1 MRHITTDAQL
11 DRLLPVDEAVR
22 LLRHAFLAPGPA
34 ERLAAAALHHGST
47 PAGRFLA
54 AGLAGDGPLARI
66 VFDDL
71 TGAVT
76 GLVVGAGLGDLRAAA
91 TSVLAAEH
99 LMATRPHRLT
109 VLGAGRRAFAQLRFL
124 AARLRPTE
132 ILVHGPDS
140 DAFVT
145 RARQELGLALVGV
158 RDPAAAVR
166 GARLVVAAADGPALD
181 PAWLSPGTHVSLSP
195 VARGG
200 AADTPAWLP
209 ALLARADRT
218 VTDAPALARAH
229 LRALGSTVEPE
240 DLADLVA
247 GRAPVGS
254 RADEV
259 TVLLSCGLPGGDV
272 ALAEGTLR
280 RAAGPVGHTAP
291 RRAHR
296 RANYRRRA

>member
-22 LLRHAFLAPGPA
+22 LLRHAFLAPGPT

-54 AGLAGDGPLARI
+54 AGLSGDGPLARI

-91 TSVLAAEH
+91 TAVLGAEH
-99 LMATRPHRLT
+99 LTAAHPHRLT
-109 VLGAGRRAFAQLRFL
+109 VLGTGRRAFAQLRFL

-132 ILVHGPDS
+132 LLAHGPDA
-140 DAFVT
+140 DAFAT
-145 RARQELGLALVGV
+145 RARQELGLAVV
-158 RDPAAAVR
+158 RARDPEEAVR

-195 VARGG
+195 VPRSG
-200 AADTPAWLP
+200 AAWIP

-229 LRALGSTVEPE
+229 LRALGSAVEPE

-247 GRAPVGS
+247 GRTPVGS
-254 RADEV
+254 RADAV

-296 RANYRRRA
+296 RTNYRRRA